1 MLPRVLSCCREVMEK
16 SFPEYYDY
24 YESVC
29 RNNAH
34 LTGQNMQVSRIDA
47 FICDS
52 KWIQVAEC

>member
-1 MLPRVLSCCREVMEK
+1 MEK